1 MATPNKQGSKDAAK
15 PYTVARAFYW
25 GGEVAAVG
33 SALQLTA
40 ADAAQLLAANKV
52 VPGEPV
58 KDKAAAKAET
68 KQDKPAKEPT
78 P

>member
-33 SALQLTA
+33 SVLQLTA
-40 ADAAQLLAANKV
+40 TDAAQLLAANKV
-52 VPGEPV
+52 VPGEPAPT
-58 KDKAAAKAET
+58 KKAKTEPAQATDPKA
-68 KQDKPAKEPT
+68 
-78 P
+78 